1 MIKNLSGKMLLLA
14 GMTTVS
20 FSLLMPALPASAQ
33 TSVTASLS
41 GQVLDKTGAVVS
53 NAQVTILDTDNGAK
67 RIVTVDGSGRYN
79 SPLLK
84 PGHYLVHAEG
94 AGLVSDTVELELIVG
109 QQSVANFT
117 MAPAGAKQTVVVSA
131 STGQLIDTQ
140 SANLTTSFTEKQ
152 FQQLP
157 APGGDITTIAYTVP
171 GVAVNV
177 GGSYSNFSSDGLP
190 GTSNLF
196 IINGFDDTDPYLNLN
211 NSGSSNLTIGQEEI
225 SQAQVV
231 QDGYSAEYGRN
242 AGAIVTY
249 TTKSG
254 SNKFHGLAEW
264 QYNSS
269 GLNANDFFN
278 NLNGVARQKA
288 VANQYAAQI
297 GGPILKSKLF
307 FFADTE
313 GIRYILPTAG
323 YLNFPN
329 ADMQSTILHNVSSGS
344 AQLYSQ
350 MFKTVN
356 SAPSYTTAAPVTNGS
371 GPLQDSNNL
380 MGCGSYAGTP
390 VYGKPNTYF
399 GADSPKGGSTTGRS
413 YESCMSAAYA
423 TATNLNRE
431 WFAAGRV
438 DWNVSAKQ
446 SLFVRFTDDQ
456 GQQPTFTSL
465 ISPVLGDQSTQPDYT
480 GQLND
485 TYIFTPNVINQA
497 IFSGE
502 YYSAVFKPTSMEAT
516 LAASPT
522 SFLESSD
529 GGTNSFQGIGQN
541 SNGTGIYGAQYGSP
555 SAYPQGRNVTQYQIV
570 DDLSVTK
577 GNHNLKFG
585 LNFKRDDVTDDGPQ
599 SNTQGGYYNFGSLAD
614 FAGGSLPGTSN
625 STFNQNF
632 ASINSAYM
640 ALYNYGIYA
649 QDEWQSTQNL
659 KLTYGVRVDRTG
671 NPLCNNDC
679 FSYYKGGFP
688 ASGISA
694 NTPYNQTIS
703 LGHGSAFPA
712 IERFVLQPR
721 FGFAYNV
728 SGTGKTVIRGGV
740 GLFSDD
746 FPGVIVSNLYT
757 NFPIIGSAAVLAGNV
772 SQGQSD
778 SASTYAEASYKAA
791 AQGFSSGE
799 NYAQIKAA
807 LAADNVPFAA
817 PNFAMTAQKFLMP
830 KYWEWSMQLQQA
842 LSSTDAVIVS
852 YAGNMGYDLLIPN
865 SHLNQYSATPFQGL
879 PTSSP
884 DPRFQQVFAYANN
897 GRSNYNGVSFTYK
910 HIDNHGLTADL
921 TYTYSHALDDMSNG
935 GSGNEP
941 YSEGNSDIY
950 GSQVYPTSQRYLSY
964 SNADYDVRND
974 FVADFVWSL
983 PYKTQNRLLNQAIS
997 GWSLAG
1003 KAFWRTGEP
1012 FSVFNVNA
1020 ENALNNGTGAATVLA
1035 QVLNPD
1041 FSHTCNSYSRPCF
1054 QKTGIFNGSA
1064 SQNIWG
1070 NVPRNAFYGP
1080 HYADVDISLYKAFN
1094 LRYAHLTV
1102 GANAY
1107 NLMNHVNFASPNNNA
1122 SQANSLGA
1130 IAGDVSAP
1138 TSPYGSFQ
1146 GSAVSGRVLQVL
1158 GKVTF

>member
-1 MIKNLSGKMLLLA
+1 MIRNLFIKA
-14 GMTTVS
+14 
-20 FSLLMPALPASAQ
+20 SLLTGIALVSAPIFLCGTSALAQ
-33 TSVTASLS
+33 TSVTSSLG
-41 GQVLDKTGAVVS
+41 GQVLDRTGAVVPGVK
-53 NAQVTILDTDNGAK
+53 VTILDTDNGVK
-67 RIVTVDGSGRYN
+67 RVVSVDASGRY
-79 SPLLK
+79 SAPLLK
-84 PGHYLVHAEG
+84 PGHYAVNAEG
-94 AGLVSDTVELELIVG
+94 LGLVSDTIKLELIVG
-109 QQSVANFT
+109 QQATANLT
-117 MAPAGAKQTVVVSA
+117 MIPAGSKQTVVVSA
-131 STGQLIDTQ
+131 NTGQLIDTQ

-231 QDGYSAEYGRN
+231 QDGYSAQYGRN

-278 NLNGVARQKA
+278 NLNGVPREKA
-288 VANQYAAQI
+288 VSNQYAAQI
-297 GGPILKSKLF
+297 GGPILKNKLF
-307 FFADTE
+307 FFVDTE
-313 GIRYILPTAG
+313 GLRYILPTAS

-329 ADMQSTILHNVSSGS
+329 ADMQNTILHSVSAGS

-356 SAPSYTTAAPVTNGS
+356 SAPSYASSIPVVNGP
-371 GPLQDSNNL
+371 GPLQDGSDL
-380 MGCGSYAGTP
+380 MGCASYAGTP
-390 VYGKPNTYF
+390 VYGKTNTYF
-399 GADSPKGGSTTGRS
+399 GADSPKGGNTAGRS
-413 YESCMSAAYA
+413 YESCMNTAYA
-423 TATNLNRE
+423 TGTNLNRE

-438 DWNVSAKQ
+438 DWNVSSKQ
-446 SLFVRFTDDQ
+446 ELFVRITDDQ

-465 ISPVLGDQSTQPDYT
+465 ISPVLSDQSTQPDYT

-485 TYIFTPNVINQA
+485 TYSFTPNLINQL
-497 IFSGE
+497 ILSGE
-502 YYSAVFKPTSMEAT
+502 YYSAIFKPANMQAT

-522 SFLESSD
+522 SFIESTD
-529 GGTNSFQGIGQN
+529 GGTNSFQGIGQS
-541 SNGTGIYGAQYGSP
+541 SNGSGIFGAQYGYP
-555 SAYPQGRNVTQYQIV
+555 SAFPQGRNVTQYQIV
-570 DDLSVTK
+570 DDLSVVK

-599 SNTQGGYYNFGSLAD
+599 SNTLGGYYNFGSLAD

-625 STFNQNF
+625 SSFNQNF
-632 ASINSAYM
+632 ASISAAYM
-640 ALYNYGIYA
+640 AFYNYGIYA
-649 QDEWQSTQNL
+649 QDEWQSTPNL

-671 NPLCNNDC
+671 DPLCNNNC
-679 FSYYKGGFP
+679 FSYYLGGFP
-688 ASGISA
+688 ASGVSTA
-694 NTPYNQTIS
+694 TPYNQSIS

-728 SGTGKTVIRGGV
+728 NGAGKTVVRGGV

-746 FPGVIVSNLYT
+746 FPGIIVSNLYT
-757 NFPIIGSAAVLAGNV
+757 NFPTIGNAAVLAGNV
-772 SQGQSD
+772 SQGQPD
-778 SASTYAEASYKAA
+778 SASTYAQASYNAA
-791 AQGFSSGE
+791 EQGFADGE
-799 NYAQIKAA
+799 NYNQIQTA
-807 LAADNVPFAA
+807 LAADNVPFTP
-817 PNFAMTAQKFLMP
+817 PNFAMTAHKFLMP
-830 KYWEWSMQLQQA
+830 KYWEWSMQIQQA
-842 LSSTDAVIVS
+842 ISHTDAVILS

-865 SHLNQYSATPFQGL
+865 SHVNQYSTTPFQAL
-879 PTSSP
+879 PTVSP
-884 DPRFQQVFAYANN
+884 DPRFQQVFAYQNN
-897 GRSNYNGVSFTYK
+897 ARSNYNGVSFTYK
-910 HIDNHGLTADL
+910 HIDNRGLTADV

-935 GSGNEP
+935 GSGE
-941 YSEGNSDIY
+941 YYNSGDIY
-950 GSQVYPTSQRYLSY
+950 GSQIYPTSQRYLDY

-974 FVADFVWSL
+974 LVADFVWSL
-983 PYKTQNRLLNQAIS
+983 PYQVQNRILNQAIA
-997 GWSLAG
+997 GWTLAG
-1003 KAFWRTGEP
+1003 KAFWRSGEP
-1012 FSVFNVNA
+1012 FSVTNTNA
-1020 ENALNNGTGAATVLA
+1020 GNLIQNGSGATTVLA

-1041 FSHTCNSYSRPCF
+1041 FNHTCNSYSHPCF
-1054 QKTGIFNGSA
+1054 QKAGIFNGSA
-1064 SQNIWG
+1064 TQNIWG

-1080 HYADVDISLYKAFN
+1080 HYADMDVSLYKAFN
-1094 LRYAHLTV
+1094 LHYAHLTL

-1107 NLMNHVNFASPNNNA
+1107 NLLNHVNFASPNNNA
-1122 SQANSLGA
+1122 SQPASLGV
-1130 IAGDVSAP
+1130 IAGDLSAP